1 MISGSEFVDALERS
15 GLQFLSGVPCSYF
28 TSPLR
33 LLTDHSRLRY
43 VPAANEG
50 AALAMAAGAR
60 LAGAPSAVIAQN
72 SGFGNLINPLT
83 SLVLPYRIPLLVI
96 MSMRGWPVANT
107 REPQHRLMGRVVPDW
122 LDSLDVPYWEL
133 ATAGASISD
142 VLRQAADALAASR
155 TAFIL
160 VGKNVIATENGEFGK
175 ANGSSPSRED
185 LVRALTAELR
195 DEFVLSTTGYLSRAL
210 HQAGDRPTN
219 FYMQGSM
226 GHVASLALGTA
237 LTRPDRRCVV
247 LDGDGSLLMHLGP
260 LASIG
265 RYAPRNLVHIVFDN
279 RAYESTGGQPAPAE
293 VDFAELARCAGYRH
307 VARVTEVSELPLAV
321 RSTLAATGPALLH
334 VIGSVGGQPGD
345 RASASMPV
353 SQIATRFAAS
363 LAADR

>member
-1 MISGSEFVDALERS
+1 MSNPHMISGSEFVDALERS

-28 TSPLR
+28 SSALR
-33 LLTDHSRLRY
+33 LLEDHPRMRY

-50 AALAMAAGAR
+50 AALATAAGAR

-96 MSMRGWPVANT
+96 MSMRGWPSANPG
-107 REPQHRLMGRVVPDW
+107 EPQHQLMGRVVPDW
-122 LDSLDVPYWEL
+122 LDSLDVPHWEL
-133 ATAGASISD
+133 VAGTSISD
-142 VLRQAADALAASR
+142 LLTRAADALAASR

-160 VGKNVIATENGEFGK
+160 VGKGVIATETGPTGK
-175 ANGSSPSRED
+175 PDGSSPCRED
-185 LVRALTAELR
+185 VVRALTAELP

-265 RYAPRNLVHIVFDN
+265 R
-279 RAYESTGGQPAPAE
+279 
-293 VDFAELARCAGYRH
+293 
-307 VARVTEVSELPLAV
+307 
-321 RSTLAATGPALLH
+321 
-334 VIGSVGGQPGD
+334 
-345 RASASMPV
+345 
-353 SQIATRFAAS
+353 
-363 LAADR
+363 